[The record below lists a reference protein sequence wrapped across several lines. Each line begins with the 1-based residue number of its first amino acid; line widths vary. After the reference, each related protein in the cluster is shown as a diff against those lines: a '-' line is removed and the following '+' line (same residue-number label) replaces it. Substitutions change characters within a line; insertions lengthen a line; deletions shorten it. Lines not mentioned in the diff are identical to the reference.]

1 MLHHLVHAEI
11 SIATYQWNQCQCS
24 SGYFLFISN
33 ICLPSFFTRYFP
45 SIHPSFWLLNSIH
58 LILGRAEAVALL
70 LQAGA
75 NARQPAVTGVFLG
88 KTPLMWASSQGRTE
102 VVKLLILAGVD
113 VDHSS
118 HLGNFKVRTILNFN
132 TISSS
137 DFRGT

>member
-1 MLHHLVHAEI
+1 MQKFLLPHINGI
-11 SIATYQWNQCQCS
+11 SASVAAGTFFFFQTFV
-24 SGYFLFISN
+24 FL
-33 ICLPSFFTRYFP
+33 PFFTRYFP